1 MPIQE
6 KIGYAI
12 ILMDILLT
20 LTWIITYIHV
30 GRKYIGNKYD
40 LKNMSKHEETEM
52 LRKLKF
58 VVLSMITAGIILP
71 LAVFIWNTVYKDLY
85 TMSFE
90 RFTEFL
96 RTLLHTK
103 INL

>member
-12 ILMDILLT
+12 ILAAILLT
-20 LTWIITYIHV
+20 LTWIISYIHV
-30 GRKYIGNKYD
+30 GRKYIGNKYVPEHMRRQNNTEL
-40 LKNMSKHEETEM
+40 LKKM
-52 LRKLKF
+52 KF
-58 VVLSMITAGIILP
+58 VVLCMITAGIILP
-71 LAVFIWNTVYKDLY
+71 LAVFIWTAANKDIY

-103 INL
+103 IQF